1 MTNKASQSF
10 VQGHYFDFWS
20 MFLYFLTKMF
30 CEDEGRMLVRM
41 LLLPINMNCKTVTDG
56 SVMRPPC
63 STLKLMV
70 FTSKKCGECRR
81 YPRDMDPP
89 LLMLTT
95 VFSVLSWSCHE
106 TTQHLGKNIWVN
118 ANKQDIWIL
127 IVPS

>member
-1 MTNKASQSF
+1 
-10 VQGHYFDFWS
+10 
-20 MFLYFLTKMF
+20 
-30 CEDEGRMLVRM
+30 M
-41 LLLPINMNCKTVTDG
+41 LLLPINMNCETVTDG

-70 FTSKKCGECRR
+70 FTSKKCGECHRHG
-81 YPRDMDPP
+81 PP

-118 ANKQDIWIL
+118 ANKQELSFDSSLLLNSVYICTNPTPM
-127 IVPS
+127 VSSQ